1 MQYQNAQ
8 IFQKLTLRQK
18 ISIAVSL
25 LFAVILLFFFAFTII
40 FIALGMGAIIF
51 ISRLPFWRGKTKR
64 PHASPSKTPRI
75 YRHDPAKDDDVI
87 DV

>member
-1 MQYQNAQ
+1 MQYQNAK

-40 FIALGMGAIIF
+40 FVALGIGAIVF
-51 ISRLPFWRGKTKR
+51 ISRLLFGGNKTR
-64 PHASPSKTPRI
+64 QPNSPPPGRPRI
-75 YRHDPAKDDDVI
+75 YRHDTAKDDDVI